1 MAILQPGG
9 LPTLK
14 KGQWF
19 MPSNMNF
26 IVRHVSPF
34 GMLLIKHFR
43 PDPKMSSLNINIHVM
58 VKFQHIF

>member
-19 MPSNMNF
+19 VSFNMNF
-26 IVRHVSPF
+26 IVRRVSPF
-34 GMLLIKHFR
+34 GIFLIKDFR
-43 PDPKMSSLNINIHVM
+43 LDPKMSSLNINIHVM
-58 VKFQHIF
+58 VRFQYIF